1 MRQRLI
7 LLGVAAV
14 LAAVLGVGYAA
25 SVGNEQPTHAPNLAA
40 DEVYVAGPDGEALKC
55 NGKLA
60 KVKRSALGGR
70 TPPLTPDEAAQQSV
84 LVRPRVKV
92 PRCEKSA
99 KGDETGPGGLR
110 GRPARA
116 LRSAADETWA
126 RARSSRPRLV
136 TLRAVIWELVF
147 MLVILKI
154 PVVYLCWV
162 VWWAIRAEP
171 EPLEG
176 AGRLA
181 PVLPT
186 GARVRLA
193 AATARAA
200 SARPP
205 RPARRGTQRRTGT
218 CPPRAR

>member
-99 KGDETGPGGLR
+99 KGDETGR
-110 GRPARA
+110 VVFV
-116 LRSAADETWA
+116 ET
-126 RARSSRPRLV
+126 
-136 TLRAVIWELVF
+136 
-147 MLVILKI
+147 
-154 PVVYLCWV
+154 
-162 VWWAIRAEP
+162 
-171 EPLEG
+171 G
-176 AGRLA
+176 AGA
-181 PVLPT
+181 P
-186 GARVRLA
+186 
-193 AATARAA
+193 
-200 SARPP
+200 
-205 RPARRGTQRRTGT
+205 
-218 CPPRAR
+218 